1 MRNFN
6 CSINRTIQADTE
18 GDALEL
24 FKAMLDE
31 NLLHKSIDIFEYP
44 ENGNCAESDHDQPN

>member
-18 GDALEL
+18 EDALEL
-24 FKAMLDE
+24 FKDLDE
-31 NLLHKSIDIFEYP
+31 AIKVRKAAEIKYEYHPNHGSIRTL
-44 ENGNCAESDHDQPN
+44 